1 MMVDFDLPF
10 IKEKYQKW
18 RESMNILIVCLRL
31 VHLGAATCIIKRG
44 KWKMGLIDFS
54 RKLVKD
60 EAWKD
65 IHMTVPRNIVKLT
78 IISMSCYIVYQLI

>member
-1 MMVDFDLPF
+1 MDIVL
-10 IKEKYQKW
+10 
-18 RESMNILIVCLRL
+18 VCLRL
-31 VHLGAATCIIKRG
+31 VHLGAAACIIKRG

-65 IHMTVPRNIVKLT
+65 IHMTVPKRIVKYT
-78 IISMSCYIVYQLI
+78 IISMSCYIVYTLI